1 MAQAWAERASADS
14 VHNADVRSRMAN
26 PFEFPIAGAV
36 AIGII
41 VYSFSRI
48 MLWLSKTNT
57 VLAFGILAAIFLAF
71 AFLFAYRPSI
81 KHRAMISIVAIGAVG
96 LVAGGAA
103 AGIRRRTR
111 DPPARD
117 DRRTGERGRLRG
129 PEETPRR
136 RERVADR
143 RRDRQRRRPD
153 HARRGRH
160 AVVRRQRPEP
170 GG

>member
-1 MAQAWAERASADS
+1 
-14 VHNADVRSRMAN
+14 MAN
-26 PFEFPIAGAV
+26 PFEFPIAGVV

-57 VLAFGILAAIFLAF
+57 VLAFGVLAAIFLAF

-81 KHRAMISIVAIGAVG
+81 KSRAMISIVAIGAVG

-103 AGIRRRTR
+103 AGI
-111 DPPARD
+111 D
-117 DRRTGERGRLRG
+117 GEREIHPHETTEELASEGICEDPRPHRG
-129 PEETPRR
+129 R
-136 RERVADR
+136 RERIAER

-153 HARRGRH
+153 HARGRRH
-160 AVVRRQRPEP
+160 AVVRRQRTEP
-170 GG
+170 RR